1 MSNNGTE
8 TFEIQY
14 QECEGYLH
22 AFIKGKKDS
31 VAAALKYWQ
40 CVIDECKRRG
50 FSALLVEESF
60 PNQLSAS
67 EIFTV
72 TSTIPEMGA
81 KGLTIAFVDREAEHS
96 ELNLFGESVAVN
108 RGVFGRVFP
117 TIEEAA
123 SWLRS

>member
-1 MSNNGTE
+1 MSNNSTE

-14 QECEGYLH
+14 RECEGYLH
-22 AFIKGKKDS
+22 ASIKGKKDS

-40 CVIDECKRRG
+40 YVIDECKRRG

-60 PNQLSAS
+60 PNQLSTS

-72 TSTIPEMGA
+72 TRAIPEMGA
-81 KGLTIAFVDREAEHS
+81 KGLTIAFVDHEAEHS

-108 RGVFGRVFP
+108 RGALARVFP
-117 TIEEAA
+117 TIEDAIA
-123 SWLRS
+123 WLRS

>member
-31 VAAALKYWQ
+31 VAAALEYWQ

-50 FSALLVEESF
+50 FNALLVEEAF
-60 PNQLSAS
+60 PNQLS
-67 EIFTV
+67 IMDMFTV
-72 TSTIPEMGA
+72 TRAIPRMGSI
-81 KGLTIAFVDREAEHS
+81 GLKIAFVDRETEHS

-117 TIEEAA
+117 TLEEAA
-123 SWLRS
+123 AWLRG

>member
-1 MSNNGTE
+1 MSNSGTE

-31 VAAALKYWQ
+31 VAAALEYWQ
-40 CVIDECKRRG
+40 CGLDECERRG
-50 FSALLVEESF
+50 CRALLVEEAF
-60 PNQLSAS
+60 PNQLSTVDN
-67 EIFTV
+67 FTV
-72 TSTIPEMGA
+72 TSALPGMGST
-81 KGLTIAFVDREAEHS
+81 GLKIAFVDRKAEHS

-117 TIEEAA
+117 TLEEAA
-123 SWLRS
+123 AWLRS